1 MARKG
6 KPDCLVRRV
15 HDLLLGTQPVFT
27 MPRMCVTICTSCL
40 FLFWSGQTF
49 IFVQDYLEF

>member
-27 MPRMCVTICTSCL
+27 MPRMCVSICTSCL